1 MANFNLS
8 YASGK
13 LAYLDPSGNAVSVIT
28 PAWIAPEYSKTATY
42 AKNQMVMHEGK
53 LYYAKAAIGTA
64 ENWTAAHWQETTIA
78 DAMNKKDDKS

>member
-13 LAYLDPSGNAVSVIT
+13 LAYVDPAGNAVSVIT
-28 PAWIAPEYSKTATY
+28 PDWIAPEYTKKTY
-42 AKNQMVMHEGK
+42 VKNELTMHDGK

-64 ENWTAAHWQETTIA
+64 ENWTASHWQETTLA
-78 DAMNKKDDKS
+78 GVLNNKTDKS